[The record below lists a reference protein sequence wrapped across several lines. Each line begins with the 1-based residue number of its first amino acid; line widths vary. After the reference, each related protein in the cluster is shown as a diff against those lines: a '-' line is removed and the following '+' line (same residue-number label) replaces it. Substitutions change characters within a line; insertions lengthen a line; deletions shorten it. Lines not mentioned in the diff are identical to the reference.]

1 VTAKLVV
8 VVGPNGCGKSSLFD
22 ALLQW
27 YRLKTGN
34 NAITASKKRCALAM
48 RYLIVLLALIST
60 PVWSGVLPDSA
71 REKLLHDVFSQF
83 WGRAKLSDG
92 SFVKPDSE
100 QERNT
105 LPVSI
110 TVVNQVFD
118 VGEISGYAEWCGLDW
133 QSNFLTM
140 TATAR
145 KSGFKE
151 KQMAFIG
158 MLHGAA
164 QGIVADALKTKT
176 CGAQDRLSVKD
187 MMRRSPNK
195 NF

>member
-1 VTAKLVV
+1 MSA
-8 VVGPNGCGKSSLFD
+8 
-22 ALLQW
+22 
-27 YRLKTGN
+27 N
-34 NAITASKKRCALAM
+34 NAIIASGKWCVFAR
-48 RYLIVLLALIST
+48 RYLVVLLALIST
-60 PVWSGVLPDSA
+60 PTWSGVLPDSA

-83 WGRAKLSDG
+83 WDRAKLSDG

-110 TVVNQVFD
+110 TVANQVFD

-133 QSNFLTM
+133 QSNFLTL

-151 KQMAFIG
+151 KQVAFIG

-164 QGIVADALKTKT
+164 QSIVANVMKTKI
-176 CGAQDRLSVKD
+176 CGAQDQLTVKD